1 MCLASPRTFDYSDL
15 IGIPFVNKGRDS
27 KVGLDCYGVAME
39 AFRRC
44 GIELPEF
51 WISCRD
57 ESTIEKTILEE
68 KKSGQWIRLAKPQ
81 VPCLIVFKF
90 NSKENKL
97 NHVGTYVG
105 FGEFL
110 HTAKGSGVHVGRID
124 HPYYKNIIEGYYIP
138 TCCEVKTTNG

>member
-1 MCLASPRTFDYSDL
+1 MSPVCPASPHIFDYSDL
-15 IGIPFVNKGRDS
+15 IGKPFANHGRGPES
-27 KVGLDCYGVAME
+27 YDCYGVAIE

-57 ESTIEKTILEE
+57 ESTIEKTILAE
-68 KKSGQWIRLAKPQ
+68 KKSGRWIRLTKPQ

-90 NSKENKL
+90 NSKEDRM
-97 NHVGTYVG
+97 NHVGIYVG

-110 HTAKGSGVHVGRID
+110 HTSEGSGVHVGRIN
-124 HPYYKNIIEGYYIP
+124 HPYYRNVIEGYYIP
-138 TCCEVKTTNG
+138 AGCEVKQ